1 MSGRKDTV
9 LPGVIARTL
18 VFEQRTLPQ
27 ILEVQRQLGDKPL
40 LRCGDSQ
47 MSYCEAPAE
56 AARYA
61 GKLRTLGVEPGDRVL
76 CFMYSRM
83 DVIKLWLGITW
94 LGAIMVPVN
103 TALRGEQL
111 RHAVNTADPQLIVTE
126 NSLLGY
132 LVRDDGVAGQ
142 SRIFT
147 IDEPGEHAARCDGR
161 FVVDVEAVDPYPV
174 TPGDTA
180 AILYT
185 SGTTGPA
192 KGVLCPH
199 GQFYWWG
206 VMTGES
212 LGLSPDD
219 VLFTVL
225 PFFHTN
231 ALNSFWQA
239 LVFGATFTF
248 ESSFSASR
256 FWQQAEARGATVTYL
271 LGSMAQILLTREPR
285 AEDVNHRL
293 RIALCP
299 ATPVEAV
306 AEFERRFGVRL
317 IDGYGST
324 ETNFVCS
331 NVIGE
336 HVPASMGR
344 VADGFEMRV
353 VDGNDCDLPPGEP
366 GELLIR
372 HREPFSM
379 ATGYFR
385 NAEATVKAWRNLW
398 FHTGDRVVQRSDGVF
413 YFLDRI
419 VDAIRRRGENISSW
433 EVESALKAHPAV
445 REAAVVGVPSDL
457 GSEQDVMTFV
467 VLREGVEAGPEEIVR
482 FLESR
487 LAYFAI
493 PRYWDFVSELP
504 LTANNKVRKHVLR
517 DRGVTASTWDLE
529 QSGIRL
535 SRGGNLA

>member
-1 MSGRKDTV
+1 MTG
-9 LPGVIARTL
+9 GVDQVRQGVVARTL
-18 VFEQRTLPQ
+18 KFEQRTLPQ
-27 ILEVQRQLGDKPL
+27 ILQIQRKLGDKPL
-40 LRCGDSQ
+40 LRCGDSE
-47 MSYCEAPAE
+47 MSYCEAPVE

-61 GKLRTLGVEPGDRVL
+61 GKLRELGVGPGDRVL
-76 CFMYSRM
+76 CFMHSRV
-83 DVIKLWLGITW
+83 DVLKLWLGITW

-111 RHAVNTADPQLIVTE
+111 RHAVTTADPRLTVTE
-126 NSLLGY
+126 NGLLGY
-132 LVRDDGVAGQ
+132 LVQEGAVAGEN
-142 SRIFT
+142 RVFV
-147 IDEPGEHAARCDGR
+147 IDEAGEHHACCEGR
-161 FVVDVEAVDPYPV
+161 FVVDVEPVDPYPV

-185 SGTTGPA
+185 SGTTGPS

-212 LGLSPDD
+212 LRLSPDD

-256 FWQQAEARGATVTYL
+256 FWQQAEGRGATVTYL
-271 LGSMAQILLTREPR
+271 LGAMAQILLTREPGPN
-285 AEDVNHRL
+285 DISHRV

-299 ATPVEAV
+299 ATPIEAV
-306 AEFERRFGVRL
+306 VEFERRFGVRL
-317 IDGYGST
+317 VEGYGST

-344 VADGFEMRV
+344 VADGFEVRV
-353 VDGNDCDLPPGEP
+353 VDENDCDSLPGEP

-379 ATGYFR
+379 ASGYFR

-433 EVESALKAHPAV
+433 EVETALKAHPIV
-445 REAAVVGVPSDL
+445 EEAAVVGVPSDL
-457 GSEQDVMTFV
+457 GSEQDVMAFI
-467 VLREGVEAGPEEIVR
+467 VLREGVEAAPEEIVR

-493 PRYWDFVSELP
+493 PRYWDFVGELP
-504 LTANNKVRKHVLR
+504 MTANNKVRKHVLR
-517 DRGVTASTWDLE
+517 DRGVTASTWDIE

-535 SRGGNLA
+535 SRGGKSA